1 MIELKAL
8 YAAYDGTEI
17 LHGINARFPKGQVS
31 VLCGPNGCGKSTTVK
46 ALLRL
51 VPEVR
56 GEITVDGKLLSDF
69 SQKELAQRV
78 AYVPQSRNVPD
89 ITVYRLAM
97 HGRFPYLSYPRRYRK
112 EDHAHVH
119 DALRQMELL
128 GLAQRKLES
137 LSGGQRQK
145 AYMAMALAQDTDVIV
160 LDEPTNFLD
169 IRSQYELLTNVRT
182 LTGMGKTVIMIL
194 HDFELILH
202 CADHVVLLG
211 DGRVRAAGSARAV
224 LESDAARETFGVT
237 PCFYETSDGVHCYI
251 KPQAIQKSI

>member
-1 MIELKAL
+1 MIELKGL
-8 YAAYDGTEI
+8 YASYDGAEI
-17 LHGINARFPKGQVS
+17 LHGIDARFPKGKIS

-51 VPEVR
+51 VPEVK
-56 GEITVDGKLLSDF
+56 GTILIEGTPLGSLSQ
-69 SQKELAQRV
+69 SELARRV

-89 ITVYRLAM
+89 ITVYRLVM

-112 EDHAHVH
+112 EDHAHVRE
-119 DALRQMELL
+119 ALKWLELEN
-128 GLAQRKLES
+128 LADRKLES

-169 IRSQYELLTNVRT
+169 IRNQYELLARARAMTE
-182 LTGMGKTVIMIL
+182 LGKTVVMIL

-211 DGRVRAAGSARAV
+211 EGLVRASGGAREV
-224 LESDAARETFGVT
+224 LESSEMQRTFGVT
-237 PCFYETSDGVHCYI
+237 PCFYETPDGVHCYV
-251 KPQAIQKSI
+251 KP

>member
-1 MIELKAL
+1 MIELKGL
-8 YAAYDGTEI
+8 YAAYDGAEV
-17 LHGINARFPKGQVS
+17 LHGIDARFPKGKVS

-56 GEITVDGKLLSDF
+56 GEIAIEGTPLSAF
-69 SQKELAQRV
+69 TQKELAQRV
-78 AYVPQSRNVPD
+78 AYVPQSRNIPD
-89 ITVYRLAM
+89 ITVYRLVM

-119 DALRQMELL
+119 EALHQMELMP
-128 GLAQRKLES
+128 LAQRKLES

-169 IRSQYELLTNVRT
+169 IRNQYELLTCVRT
-182 LTGMGKTVIMIL
+182 LTEMGKTVVMIL

-211 DGRVRAAGSARAV
+211 EGTVRASGSAREV
-224 LESDAARETFGVT
+224 LASDALRETFGVT
-237 PCFYETSDGVHCYI
+237 PCFYETEDGTHCYI
-251 KPQAIQKSI
+251 KP

>member
-1 MIELKAL
+1 
-8 YAAYDGTEI
+8 
-17 LHGINARFPKGQVS
+17 
-31 VLCGPNGCGKSTTVK
+31 
-46 ALLRL
+46 
-51 VPEVR
+51 VR
-56 GEITVDGKLLSDF
+56 GEIRIEGTALSGF

-89 ITVYRLAM
+89 ITVYRLVM
-97 HGRFPYLSYPRRYRK
+97 HGRFPYLNYPRHYRK

-119 DALRQMELL
+119 TALHQMELE
-128 GLAQRKLES
+128 GLAQRKLDS

-169 IRSQYELLTNVRT
+169 IRNQYELLSNVRA

-211 DGRVRAAGSARAV
+211 EGQVRAAGSAREV
-224 LESDAARETFGVT
+224 LGSAALRETFGVT
-237 PCFYETSDGVHCYI
+237 PCFYETPDGVHCYV
-251 KPQAIQKSI
+251 KP

>member
-1 MIELKAL
+1 MIELKGL
-8 YAAYDGTEI
+8 YAAYDGAEI
-17 LHGINARFPKGQVS
+17 LHGIDARFPKGKVS

-51 VPEVR
+51 VPETR
-56 GEITVDGKLLSDF
+56 GEITVDGTPLERF

-89 ITVYRLAM
+89 ITVYRLVM

-112 EDHAHVH
+112 EDREHVRE
-119 DALRQMELL
+119 ALRRMELED
-128 GLAQRKLES
+128 LAQRKLES

-145 AYMAMALAQDTDVIV
+145 AYMAMAMAQDTDVIV

-169 IRSQYELLTNVRT
+169 IRNQYELLAIVRT
-182 LTGMGKTVIMIL
+182 LTEMGKTVVMIL

-211 DGRVRAAGSARAV
+211 GGRVRAAGSARAV

-237 PCFYETSDGVHCYI
+237 PCFYETPDGTHCYI
-251 KPQAIQKSI
+251 KP

>member
-1 MIELKAL
+1 MIELKGL
-8 YAAYDGTEI
+8 YAAYDGVEV
-17 LHGINARFPKGQVS
+17 LHGVDAVFPKGQVS

-46 ALLRL
+46 ALVKL

-56 GEITVDGKLLSDF
+56 GEIRIEGTALSGF

-89 ITVYRLAM
+89 ITVYRLVM
-97 HGRFPYLSYPRRYRK
+97 HGRFPYLNYPRHYRK

-119 DALRQMELL
+119 TALHQMELE
-128 GLAQRKLES
+128 GLAQRKLDS

-169 IRSQYELLTNVRT
+169 IRNQYELLSNVRA

-211 DGRVRAAGSARAV
+211 EGQVRAAGSAREV
-224 LESDAARETFGVT
+224 LGSAALRETFGVT
-237 PCFYETSDGVHCYI
+237 PCFYETPDGVHCYV
-251 KPQAIQKSI
+251 KP

>member
-1 MIELKAL
+1 MIELKGL
-8 YAAYDGTEI
+8 YASYDGAEI
-17 LHGINARFPKGQVS
+17 LHGIDARFPKGKIS

-51 VPEVR
+51 VPEVK
-56 GEITVDGKLLSDF
+56 GTILIEGTPLGSLSQ
-69 SQKELAQRV
+69 SELARRV

-89 ITVYRLAM
+89 ITVYRLVM

-112 EDHAHVH
+112 EDHAHVRE
-119 DALRQMELL
+119 ALKWLELED
-128 GLAQRKLES
+128 LADRKLES

-145 AYMAMALAQDTDVIV
+145 AYMAMAVAQDTDVIV

-169 IRSQYELLTNVRT
+169 IRNQYELLARARAMSE
-182 LTGMGKTVIMIL
+182 LGKTVVMIL

-211 DGRVRAAGSARAV
+211 EGLVRASGGAREV
-224 LESDAARETFGVT
+224 LESSEMRRTFGVT
-237 PCFYETSDGVHCYI
+237 PCFYETPDGVHCYV
-251 KPQAIQKSI
+251 KP

>member
-1 MIELKAL
+1 MIEVKGLFAS
-8 YAAYDGTEI
+8 YDGAEV
-17 LHGINARFPKGQVS
+17 LHGVDAAFPKGRVS

-51 VPEVR
+51 VPETR
-56 GEITVDGKLLSDF
+56 GEIMLDGRPLSDY
-69 SQKELAQRV
+69 SQRELAQRV

-89 ITVYRLAM
+89 ITVYRLVM
-97 HGRFPYLSYPRRYRK
+97 HGRFPYLNYPRRYRK

-119 DALRQMELL
+119 AALHQMALE
-128 GLAQRKLES
+128 GLSQRKLES

-169 IRSQYELLTNVRT
+169 IRNQYELLANVRT
-182 LTGMGKTVIMIL
+182 LSGMGKTVIMIL

-211 DGRVRAAGSARAV
+211 DGRVRAAGSARANSAPKRFFAA
-224 LESDAARETFGVT
+224 LESLVT
-237 PCFYETSDGVHCYI
+237 GRASAKG
-251 KPQAIQKSI
+251 

>member
-1 MIELKAL
+1 MIELKGL
-8 YAAYDGTEI
+8 YASYDGAEV
-17 LHGINARFPKGQVS
+17 LHGIDAHFPKGQVS

-51 VPEVR
+51 VPEMR
-56 GEITVDGKLLSDF
+56 GVITVDGKGLSYF

-112 EDHAHVH
+112 EDHARVH
-119 DALRQMELL
+119 DALRQMDLL
-128 GLAQRKLES
+128 SLAQRKLES

-169 IRSQYELLTNVRT
+169 IRNQYELLACVRT
-182 LTGMGKTVIMIL
+182 LTEMGKTVVMIL

-211 DGRVRAAGSARAV
+211 EGTVRASGAAREVLASA
-224 LESDAARETFGVT
+224 AARETFGVT
-237 PCFYETSDGVHCYI
+237 PCFYETEDGTHCYI
-251 KPQAIQKSI
+251 KP

>member
-1 MIELKAL
+1 MIELQGLHAS
-8 YAAYDGTEI
+8 YDGVEV
-17 LHGINARFPKGQVS
+17 LHGIDARFPKGQVS

-46 ALLRL
+46 ALLKL

-56 GEITVDGKLLSDF
+56 GEIRIEGTELSRF

-89 ITVYRLAM
+89 ITVYRLVM
-97 HGRFPYLSYPRRYRK
+97 HGRFPYLNYPRHYRK
-112 EDHAHVH
+112 EDHAHVRE
-119 DALRQMELL
+119 ALRRMELED
-128 GLAQRKLES
+128 LAQRKLDS

-169 IRSQYELLTNVRT
+169 IRNQYELLSNVRT
-182 LTGMGKTVIMIL
+182 LTGMGKSVVMIL

-211 DGRVRAAGSARAV
+211 EGRVRAAGSARAV
-224 LESDAARETFGVT
+224 LGSDALRETFGVT
-237 PCFYETSDGVHCYI
+237 PCFYETPDGVHCYV
-251 KPQAIQKSI
+251 KP

>member
-1 MIELKAL
+1 MIELSGL
-8 YAAYDGTEI
+8 YASYEGMEI
-17 LHGINARFPKGQVS
+17 LHGVDARFPRGKIS

-51 VPEVR
+51 VETR
-56 GEITVDGKLLSDF
+56 GSIRIDGTPLEDF
-69 SQKELAQRV
+69 SQKELARRV

-89 ITVYRLAM
+89 ITVYRLVM

-112 EDHAHVH
+112 EDRAAVGE
-119 DALRQMELL
+119 ALRRMELEE
-128 GLAQRKLES
+128 LAGRKLES

-169 IRSQYELLTNVRT
+169 IRNQYELLSRARA
-182 LTGMGKTVIMIL
+182 LTELGKTVIMIL

-211 DGRVRAAGSARAV
+211 GGTVRAAGSAREV
-224 LESDAARETFGVT
+224 LGSAQLRETFGVT
-237 PCFYETSDGVHCYI
+237 PCFYETEDGVHCYV
-251 KPQAIQKSI
+251 KP

>member
-1 MIELKAL
+1 MIELKGLHAS
-8 YAAYDGTEI
+8 YDGAEV
-17 LHGINARFPKGQVS
+17 LHGIDARFPKGQIS

-51 VPEVR
+51 VPEAR
-56 GEITVDGKLLSDF
+56 GEISIDGTELSRF

-89 ITVYRLAM
+89 ITVYRLVM

-112 EDHAHVH
+112 EDHAHVRA
-119 DALRQMELL
+119 ALASMKLED
-128 GLAQRKLES
+128 LAQRKLES

-169 IRSQYELLTNVRT
+169 IRNQYELLSNVRA
-182 LTGMGKTVIMIL
+182 LTGMGKTVVMIL

-211 DGRVRAAGSARAV
+211 EGRVRAAGSAREV
-224 LESDAARETFGVT
+224 LGSEALRETFGVT
-237 PCFYETSDGVHCYI
+237 PCFYETPDGVHCFV
-251 KPQAIQKSI
+251 KP

>member
-1 MIELKAL
+1 MIEVKGLFAS
-8 YAAYDGTEI
+8 YDGAEV
-17 LHGINARFPKGQVS
+17 LHGVDASFPKGRVS

-51 VPEVR
+51 VPETR
-56 GEITVDGKLLSDF
+56 GEITLDGRALSDYT
-69 SQKELAQRV
+69 QRELAQRV

-89 ITVYRLAM
+89 ITVYRLVM
-97 HGRFPYLSYPRRYRK
+97 HGRFPYLNYPRRYRK

-119 DALRQMELL
+119 AALHQMALE
-128 GLAQRKLES
+128 GLSQRKLES

-145 AYMAMALAQDTDVIV
+145 AYMAMALAQDTDVVI

-169 IRSQYELLTNVRT
+169 IRSQYELLANVRA
-182 LTGMGKTVIMIL
+182 LSDMGKTVVMIL

-211 DGRVRAAGSARAV
+211 EGRVRAAGSARAV
-224 LESDAARETFGVT
+224 LESAAARETFGVT
-237 PCFYETSDGVHCYI
+237 PCFYETEDGLHCYVR
-251 KPQAIQKSI
+251 P

>member
-1 MIELKAL
+1 MIELKGL
-8 YAAYDGTEI
+8 YASYDGAEI
-17 LHGINARFPKGQVS
+17 LHGIDARFPKGKIS

-51 VPEVR
+51 VPEVK
-56 GEITVDGKLLSDF
+56 GSILIEGTPLGSLSQ
-69 SQKELAQRV
+69 SELARRV

-89 ITVYRLAM
+89 ITVYRLVM

-112 EDHAHVH
+112 EDHAHVRE
-119 DALRQMELL
+119 ALKWLELED
-128 GLAQRKLES
+128 LADRKLES

-169 IRSQYELLTNVRT
+169 IRNQYELLARARAMTEI
-182 LTGMGKTVIMIL
+182 GKTVVMIL

-202 CADHVVLLG
+202 CADHVILLG
-211 DGRVRAAGSARAV
+211 EGLVRASGGAREV
-224 LESDAARETFGVT
+224 LESGETRRAFGVT
-237 PCFYETSDGVHCYI
+237 PCFYETPDGVHCYV
-251 KPQAIQKSI
+251 KP

>member
-1 MIELKAL
+1 MIELKGL
-8 YAAYDGTEI
+8 YASYDGAEI
-17 LHGINARFPKGQVS
+17 LHGIDARFPKGKIS

-51 VPEVR
+51 VPEVK
-56 GEITVDGKLLSDF
+56 GTILIEGTPLGSLSQ
-69 SQKELAQRV
+69 SELARRV

-89 ITVYRLAM
+89 ITVYRLVM

-112 EDHAHVH
+112 EDHAHVRE
-119 DALRQMELL
+119 ALKWLELED
-128 GLAQRKLES
+128 LADRKLES

-169 IRSQYELLTNVRT
+169 IRNQYELLARARAMTE
-182 LTGMGKTVIMIL
+182 LGKTVVMIL

-211 DGRVRAAGSARAV
+211 EGLVRASGGAREV
-224 LESDAARETFGVT
+224 LESDEMQRTFGVT
-237 PCFYETSDGVHCYI
+237 PCFYETPDGVHCYV
-251 KPQAIQKSI
+251 KP

>member
-1 MIELKAL
+1 MIELKGL
-8 YAAYDGTEI
+8 YAAYDGAEV
-17 LHGINARFPKGQVS
+17 LHGIDARFPKGQVS

-51 VPEVR
+51 VPEMR
-56 GEITVDGKLLSDF
+56 GAITLDGTPLEAF
-69 SQKELAQRV
+69 TQKELAQRV

-89 ITVYRLAM
+89 ITVYRLVM

-112 EDHAHVH
+112 EDREHVGA
-119 DALRQMELL
+119 ALRQMELED
-128 GLAQRKLES
+128 LAQRKLES

-169 IRSQYELLTNVRT
+169 IRSQYELLANVRA
-182 LTGMGKTVIMIL
+182 LTGMGKTVVMIL

-202 CADHVVLLG
+202 CADHVILLG
-211 DGRVRAAGSARAV
+211 EGRVRASGGAREV
-224 LESDAARETFGVT
+224 LESAEMRDTFGVT
-237 PCFYETSDGVHCYI
+237 PCFYETPDGIHCYVR
-251 KPQAIQKSI
+251 P

>member
-1 MIELKAL
+1 MIELKGL
-8 YAAYDGTEI
+8 YASYDGAEI
-17 LHGINARFPKGQVS
+17 LHGIDARFPKGKIS

-51 VPEVR
+51 VPEVK
-56 GEITVDGKLLSDF
+56 GTILIEGTPLGSLSQ
-69 SQKELAQRV
+69 SELARRV

-89 ITVYRLAM
+89 ITVYRLVM

-112 EDHAHVH
+112 EDREHVGA
-119 DALRQMELL
+119 ALRQMELEA
-128 GLAQRKLES
+128 LAQRKLES

-169 IRSQYELLTNVRT
+169 IRSQYELLANVRT
-182 LTGMGKTVIMIL
+182 LTGMGKTVVMIL

-211 DGRVRAAGSARAV
+211 EGTVRAAGGAREV
-224 LESDAARETFGVT
+224 LESAAARETFGVT
-237 PCFYETSDGVHCYI
+237 PCFYETEDGVHCYI
-251 KPQAIQKSI
+251 RPM

>member
-1 MIELKAL
+1 MIELEGLFAS
-8 YAAYDGTEI
+8 YDGTEI
-17 LHGINARFPKGQVS
+17 LHGIDAHFPAGKIS
-31 VLCGPNGCGKSTTVK
+31 VLCGPNGCGKSTTIK

-56 GEITVDGKLLSDF
+56 GSIRIGNAPLESLT
-69 SQKELAQRV
+69 QKELAQRV

-89 ITVYRLAM
+89 ITVYRLIM

-119 DALRQMELL
+119 AALHQMELE

-169 IRSQYELLTNVRT
+169 IRNQYELLTHARA
-182 LTGMGKTVIMIL
+182 LTEMGKTVIMIL

-211 DGRVRAAGSARAV
+211 EGRVRAAGSAREV
-224 LESDAARETFGVT
+224 LESAAARETFGVT
-237 PCFYETSDGVHCYI
+237 PCFYETEDGTHCYI
-251 KPQAIQKSI
+251 KP

>member
-1 MIELKAL
+1 MIELKGL
-8 YAAYDGTEI
+8 YAAYDGAEV
-17 LHGINARFPKGQVS
+17 LHGIDARFPKGQVS

-51 VPEVR
+51 VPETR
-56 GEITVDGKLLSDF
+56 GAISIDGEPLERF

-89 ITVYRLAM
+89 ITVYRLVM

-112 EDHAHVH
+112 EDHARVH
-119 DALRQMELL
+119 EALHRMELMP
-128 GLAQRKLES
+128 LAQRKLES

-169 IRSQYELLTNVRT
+169 IRSQYELLANVRT
-182 LTGMGKTVIMIL
+182 LTGMGKTVVMIL

-211 DGRVRAAGSARAV
+211 EGTVRAAGGAREV
-224 LESDAARETFGVT
+224 LESAAARETFGVT
-237 PCFYETSDGVHCYI
+237 PCFYETEDGVHCYI
-251 KPQAIQKSI
+251 RPM

>member
-1 MIELKAL
+1 MIELKGL
-8 YAAYDGTEI
+8 YASYDGAEI
-17 LHGINARFPKGQVS
+17 LHGVDARFPKGKIS

-51 VPEVR
+51 VPEVK
-56 GEITVDGKLLSDF
+56 GGIFIEGTPLGSLS
-69 SQKELAQRV
+69 QGELARRV

-89 ITVYRLAM
+89 ITVYRLVM

-112 EDHAHVH
+112 EDHAHVRE
-119 DALRQMELL
+119 ALKWLELED
-128 GLAQRKLES
+128 LADRKLES

-169 IRSQYELLTNVRT
+169 IRNQYELLARARAMTE
-182 LTGMGKTVIMIL
+182 LGKTVVMIL

-211 DGRVRAAGSARAV
+211 EGLVRASGGAREV
-224 LESDAARETFGVT
+224 LESAEMQRTFGVT
-237 PCFYETSDGVHCYI
+237 PCFYETPDGVHCYV
-251 KPQAIQKSI
+251 KP

>member
-1 MIELKAL
+1 MIELRGL
-8 YAAYDGTEI
+8 CAAYDGAEI
-17 LHGINARFPKGQVS
+17 LHGIDARFPRGKIS

-51 VPEVR
+51 VPEAR
-56 GEITVDGKLLSDF
+56 GEIIVDGTPLERF
-69 SQKELAQRV
+69 SQKELARRI

-89 ITVYRLAM
+89 ITVSRLVM

-112 EDHAHVH
+112 EDHAHVRE
-119 DALRQMELL
+119 ALRQMGLEE
-128 GLAQRKLES
+128 LAQRKLES

-169 IRSQYELLTNVRT
+169 IRNQYELLANVRT
-182 LTGMGKTVIMIL
+182 LSGMGKTVIMIL

-224 LESDAARETFGVT
+224 LESDALRETFGVT
-237 PCFYETSDGVHCYI
+237 PCFYETPDGVHCYV
-251 KPQAIQKSI
+251 KP

>member
-1 MIELKAL
+1 MIELKGL
-8 YAAYDGTEI
+8 YAAYDGAEV
-17 LHGINARFPKGQVS
+17 LHGIDARFPKGQVS

-51 VPEVR
+51 VPETR
-56 GEITVDGKLLSDF
+56 GAISIDGEPLERC

-89 ITVYRLAM
+89 ITVYRLVM

-112 EDHAHVH
+112 EDHARVH
-119 DALRQMELL
+119 EALHRMELMP
-128 GLAQRKLES
+128 LAQRKLES

-169 IRSQYELLTNVRT
+169 IRSQYELLANVRT
-182 LTGMGKTVIMIL
+182 LTGMGKTVVMIL

-211 DGRVRAAGSARAV
+211 EGTVRAAGGAREV
-224 LESDAARETFGVT
+224 LESTAARETFGVT
-237 PCFYETSDGVHCYI
+237 PCFYETPDGVHCYI
-251 KPQAIQKSI
+251 RPI

>member
-1 MIELKAL
+1 MIELKDLHAS
-8 YAAYDGTEI
+8 YDGTEV
-17 LHGINARFPKGQVS
+17 LHGIDAQFPGGKIS

-51 VPEVR
+51 VPEMR
-56 GEITVDGKLLSDF
+56 GGVILDGTPLESLT
-69 SQKELAQRV
+69 QRELAQRI

-89 ITVYRLAM
+89 ITVYRLVM
-97 HGRFPYLSYPRRYRK
+97 HGRFPYLSYPRRYRR

-119 DALRQMELL
+119 DALHQM
-128 GLAQRKLES
+128 GLEGLSRRKLES

-169 IRSQYELLTNVRT
+169 IKNQYELLANART
-182 LTGMGKTVIMIL
+182 LCGMGKTVVMIL

-211 DGRVRAAGSARAV
+211 EGRVRAAGGAREV
-224 LESDAARETFGVT
+224 LESAALRETFGVT
-237 PCFYETSDGVHCYI
+237 PCFYETEDGVHCYI
-251 KPQAIQKSI
+251 KP

>member
-1 MIELKAL
+1 MIELKGL
-8 YAAYDGTEI
+8 YAAYDGAEV
-17 LHGINARFPKGQVS
+17 LHGIDARFPKGQVS

-51 VPEVR
+51 VPETR
-56 GEITVDGKLLSDF
+56 GAISIDGEPLERF

-89 ITVYRLAM
+89 ITVYRLVM

-119 DALRQMELL
+119 EALHRMELMP
-128 GLAQRKLES
+128 LAQRKLES

-169 IRSQYELLTNVRT
+169 IRSQYELLANVRT
-182 LTGMGKTVIMIL
+182 LTGMGKTVVMIL

-211 DGRVRAAGSARAV
+211 EGTVRAAGGAREV
-224 LESDAARETFGVT
+224 LESAAARETFGVT
-237 PCFYETSDGVHCYI
+237 PCFYETEDGVHCYI
-251 KPQAIQKSI
+251 RPM

>member
-1 MIELKAL
+1 MIELKGL
-8 YAAYDGTEI
+8 YASYEGAEI
-17 LHGINARFPKGQVS
+17 LHGIDARFPKGKIS

-51 VPEVR
+51 VPEVK
-56 GEITVDGKLLSDF
+56 GTILIEGTPLGSLSQ
-69 SQKELAQRV
+69 SELARRV

-89 ITVYRLAM
+89 ITVYRLVM

-112 EDHAHVH
+112 EDHAHVRE
-119 DALRQMELL
+119 ALKWLELEDL
-128 GLAQRKLES
+128 GGRKLES

-169 IRSQYELLTNVRT
+169 IRNQYELLARARAMTE
-182 LTGMGKTVIMIL
+182 LGKTVVMIL

-211 DGRVRAAGSARAV
+211 EGLVRASGGAREV
-224 LESDAARETFGVT
+224 LESAEMQRTFGVT
-237 PCFYETSDGVHCYI
+237 PCFYETPDGVHCYV
-251 KPQAIQKSI
+251 KP

>member
-1 MIELKAL
+1 MIELRGLCAS
-8 YAAYDGTEI
+8 YEGTEV
-17 LHGINARFPKGQVS
+17 LHGIDARFPKGKIS

-51 VPEVR
+51 VPEMR
-56 GEITVDGKLLSDF
+56 GSILLDETPLEAL
-69 SQKELAQRV
+69 SQRELARRV

-89 ITVYRLAM
+89 IQVYNLVM

-112 EDHAHVH
+112 EDHAHVRE
-119 DALRQMELL
+119 ALRWMELEDL
-128 GLAQRKLES
+128 GGRKLES

-169 IRSQYELLTNVRT
+169 IRNQYELLART
-182 LTGMGKTVIMIL
+182 RALTELGKTVVMIL

-202 CADHVVLLG
+202 CADHVILMG
-211 DGRVRAAGSARAV
+211 EGRVRASGGAREV
-224 LESDAARETFGVT
+224 LESAEMRDTFGVT
-237 PCFYETSDGVHCYI
+237 PCFYETPDGIHCYVR
-251 KPQAIQKSI
+251 P

>member
-1 MIELKAL
+1 MIELKGL
-8 YAAYDGTEI
+8 YASYDGAEI
-17 LHGINARFPKGQVS
+17 LHGIDARFPKGKIS

-51 VPEVR
+51 VPEVKGTILIER
-56 GEITVDGKLLSDF
+56 TPLGSLTQS
-69 SQKELAQRV
+69 ELARRV

-89 ITVYRLAM
+89 ITVYRLVM

-119 DALRQMELL
+119 EALKWLELED
-128 GLAQRKLES
+128 LADRKLES

-169 IRSQYELLTNVRT
+169 IRNQYELLARARAMTEI
-182 LTGMGKTVIMIL
+182 GKTVVMIL

-211 DGRVRAAGSARAV
+211 EGLVRASGGAREV
-224 LESDAARETFGVT
+224 LESGEMRRTFGVT
-237 PCFYETSDGVHCYI
+237 PCFYETPDGVHCYV
-251 KPQAIQKSI
+251 KP